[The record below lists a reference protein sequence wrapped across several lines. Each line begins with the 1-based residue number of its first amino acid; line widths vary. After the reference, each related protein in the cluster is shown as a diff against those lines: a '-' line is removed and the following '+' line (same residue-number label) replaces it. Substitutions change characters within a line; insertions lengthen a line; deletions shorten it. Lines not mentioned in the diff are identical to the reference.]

1 MQRSDREE
9 CRAAAGEIVSPD
21 RLERDDAGS
30 TPSRDKQGWSAM
42 HMIQETL
49 APIRPGW
56 LYRLTALD
64 QMPLPDNTARL
75 AVPWM
80 T

>member
-1 MQRSDREE
+1 MQRSVREE

-30 TPSRDKQGWSAM
+30 TPSRDKQGWSA
-42 HMIQETL
+42 IYADQETL

-56 LYRLTALD
+56 LYRLTAMD
-64 QMPLPDNTARL
+64 QVPMPDSTVRL
-75 AVPWM
+75 ALLWM
-80 T
+80 M

>member
-1 MQRSDREE
+1 
-9 CRAAAGEIVSPD
+9 
-21 RLERDDAGS
+21 
-30 TPSRDKQGWSAM
+30 M

-56 LYRLTALD
+56 LYRLTVMD
-64 QMPLPDNTARL
+64 QVPMPDNTARL